1 VLAITKQL
9 PLDNDQKV
17 LQSAIKE
24 QHCNK
29 IHQLKKLHK
38 LFFGMLILIIQ
49 IKKKDVWVD
58 VQEIVIFFE
67 FILKLMRNED

>member
-1 VLAITKQL
+1 MLAITKQL

-24 QHCNK
+24 QRYNQ
-29 IHQLKKLHK
+29 ILQLKKLHK

-58 VQEIVIFFE
+58 VQEIVTFFE
-67 FILKLMRNED
+67 FFFKIDEV